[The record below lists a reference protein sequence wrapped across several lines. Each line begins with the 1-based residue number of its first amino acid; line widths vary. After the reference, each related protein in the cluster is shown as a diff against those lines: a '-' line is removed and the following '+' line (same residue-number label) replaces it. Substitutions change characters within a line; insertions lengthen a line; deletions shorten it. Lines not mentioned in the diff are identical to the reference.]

1 MDVRDFIPLVKK
13 IAAEMIRPLPPSIML
28 DDLVQDGSIGLINA
42 FREHDATSGVP
53 FQTYAAS
60 RIRWAIQDGLRA
72 GDWAS
77 RSVRKRANKVSKTIE
92 QLQTSLGRKPTAG
105 EVARALGVR
114 VEDVSAIVSDA
125 FGVEFVRLDDVD
137 HQDMQDIPDDSSE
150 PSAIVERRMD
160 YSRAVAC
167 LKILTVNE
175 RRAFVLRVMC
185 DMSVRQAAEELGV
198 STGRIS
204 QLAKMAG
211 EKLSAC
217 VNTAAA

>member
-1 MDVRDFIPLVKK
+1 MDVREFIPLVKK
-13 IAAEMIRPLPPSIML
+13 IAAEMIRPLPPSVML

-42 FREHDATSGVP
+42 FREHDSASGVP
-53 FQTYAAS
+53 FHTYAAS

-77 RSVRKRANKVSKTIE
+77 RSVRKRANKVTRTIE

-105 EVARALGVR
+105 EIARVLGVR
-114 VEDVSAIVSDA
+114 VEDISTIVSDA
-125 FGVEFVRLDDVD
+125 FGVEFVRLDDVE
-137 HQDMQDIPDDSSE
+137 HQDVQDIPDDSNE
-150 PSAIVERRMD
+150 PYAIVERRLD

-217 VNTAAA
+217 VDTAAA